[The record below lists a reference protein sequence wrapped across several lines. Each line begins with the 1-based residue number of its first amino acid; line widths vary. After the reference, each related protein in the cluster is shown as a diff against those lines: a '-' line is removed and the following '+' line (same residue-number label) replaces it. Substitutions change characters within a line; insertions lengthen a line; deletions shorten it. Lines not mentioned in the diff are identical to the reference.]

1 VKSSISTRTRA
12 PGIGA
17 KGKRQANIDVVK
29 KRSNV
34 WLWVI
39 ALVVLAVVLFA
50 LFGMGDGRSTGGIPV
65 SDLTSPAL
73 IVDIVAIA

>member
-1 VKSSISTRTRA
+1 M
-12 PGIGA
+12 
-17 KGKRQANIDVVK
+17 ANIDVVK

-39 ALVVLAVVLFA
+39 ALVILAVVPFA
-50 LFGMGDGRSTGGIPV
+50 LFGMGDGRSTGGTPV

-73 IVDIVAIA
+73 IVDTVAIA

>member
-1 VKSSISTRTRA
+1 M
-12 PGIGA
+12 
-17 KGKRQANIDVVK
+17 ANIDVVK

-39 ALVVLAVVLFA
+39 ALVILAVVPFA
-50 LFGMGDGRSTGGIPV
+50 LFGMGDGRSTGGRSTGGTPV

-73 IVDIVAIA
+73 IVDTVAIA

>member
-1 VKSSISTRTRA
+1 M
-12 PGIGA
+12 
-17 KGKRQANIDVVK
+17 ANIDVVK

-39 ALVVLAVVLFA
+39 ALVILAVVLFA
-50 LFGMGDGRSTGGIPV
+50 LFGMGDGRSTGGTPV

-73 IVDIVAIA
+73 IVDTVAIA

>member
-1 VKSSISTRTRA
+1 MKSSISTRTRA

-50 LFGMGDGRSTGGIPV
+50 FGMGDGRSTGGTPV

-73 IVDIVAIA
+73 IVDTVAIA

>member
-1 VKSSISTRTRA
+1 M
-12 PGIGA
+12 
-17 KGKRQANIDVVK
+17 ANIDVVK

-39 ALVVLAVVLFA
+39 ALVILAVVPFA
-50 LFGMGDGRSTGGIPV
+50 LFGMGDGRSTCGTPV

-73 IVDIVAIA
+73 IVDTVAIA